1 MTAASDTLHPGAAGG
16 DKMQVL
22 ASLAGQM
29 AIMTETEW
37 TEFSKKV
44 QDMVGKSADGVSNNA
59 AKNAATVAMKGA
71 VKEEIDNLFN
81 GEELSEDFIAKTTT
95 LFEAALEARIAV
107 ERTELEQVY
116 EELYSDAIDNIQ
128 TDMVEKVDTYL
139 DYAVQNWLTENEVAI
154 ESSLKT
160 EVTENFIEGLRELF
174 AANYIEVPEERLDV
188 LEALSEENA
197 ELEDT
202 LNIVINENL
211 ALKDELVAHSVIES
225 FAEVSQDLTLNQREH
240 FSTLVE
246 NLEFGGDVDE
256 YKEKLLTI
264 KEHYITKSPKT
275 KPNNSVL
282 TETFEGEVASSE
294 TGDNIPPEMKR
305 YASAISK
312 SVANR

>member
-1 MTAASDTLHPGAAGG
+1 MTAASDTLKPGAAGG

-22 ASLAGQM
+22 ANLAGQM
-29 AIMTETEW
+29 AVMTETQW

-44 QDMVGKSADGVSNNA
+44 QDMVGKSADGVDNNA

-81 GEELSEDFIAKTTT
+81 GEELSEDFITKTTT

-116 EELYSDAIDNIQ
+116 EELYANAIDDIK
-128 TDMVEKVDTYL
+128 TDIVEKVDTYL

-174 AANYIEVPEERLDV
+174 ASNYIEVPEERLDV
-188 LEALSEENA
+188 LEALSLENS
-197 ELEDT
+197 ELENT
-202 LNIVINENL
+202 LNTVINENL
-211 ALKDELVAHSVIES
+211 ALKDELVAHAVTES
-225 FAEVSQDLTLNQREH
+225 FAEVSQDLTLNQREQ

-246 NLEFGGDVDE
+246 NLEFGGDPVA

-264 KEHYITKSPKT
+264 KEHYITKTPKP
-275 KPNNSVL
+275 KPNDSVL
-282 TETFEGEVASSE
+282 TETFEGEVLSD
-294 TGDNIPPEMKR
+294 TGDNITPEMKR
-305 YASAISK
+305 YASVISK
-312 SVANR
+312 SAAANR